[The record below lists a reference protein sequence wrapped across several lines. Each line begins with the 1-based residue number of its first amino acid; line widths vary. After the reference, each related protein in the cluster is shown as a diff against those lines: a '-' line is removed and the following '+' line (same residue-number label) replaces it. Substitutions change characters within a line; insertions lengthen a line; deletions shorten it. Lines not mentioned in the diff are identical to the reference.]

1 MAIGTTL
8 IIVLLIVAAIWIFV
22 EVKRFRH
29 KAVAILLILLILFTY
44 ISFVATIKGKNI
56 DLKTMSGIKQA
67 GKLYLSWVGSVFGN
81 VKTLTSNAI
90 HMEWGANKTKTQDNL
105 KLELEEK

>member
-8 IIVLLIVAAIWIFV
+8 IIVLVLVAIIWIFV
-22 EVKRFRH
+22 EVKRFKH

-44 ISFVATIKGKNI
+44 ISFVATVKGKNI

-67 GKLYLSWVGSVFGN
+67 GQLYLSWLGSVFGN
-81 VKTLTSNAI
+81 IKTLTSNAI
-90 HMEWGANKTKTQDNL
+90 HMDWGANKTKDNL
-105 KLELEEK
+105 KIELEEK